1 MPTIPSSTPPSSR
14 PAVILAGLSL
24 SAAAAW
30 LVTSVWVGVDFTDEM
45 QYYGQIAS
53 LARTGRFFQT
63 DLFLQQLGYVFLHPF
78 FKVHA
83 LLFPGQDFL
92 VVFGR
97 LLLLAAYAGTG
108 ALFWRAATRLGG
120 FSTAH
125 KLAGLAAFAAWIPF
139 QIFAFSYNTTA
150 YLLIVVLVSVWLT
163 RDTASY
169 SRYVVVAAGLL
180 TLLTYTHPMA
190 GLSLLAVAAVEA
202 AVRRNARTA
211 AALLGTTALF
221 GLTVLGLMFWLHGRD
236 FLTDLLAG
244 INFTRGW
251 GVGAAIMQPYHL
263 EGWLILIG
271 LGALVVLRLQLG
283 RACRLPLGPG
293 SPPALRWAALVLL
306 VALGGVL
313 LGRALAWTMGYFAVC
328 ALLGVLTMLAV
339 SIGPPVEPSNPPA
352 RQEALL
358 RRIMTGLVLGGVALL
373 LTMMLT
379 THASV
384 TGYFAITI
392 YGVLLLLLV
401 MVAGPEERPAATG
414 LVVIGTVGGA
424 VVGFTS
430 GNGLSSFG
438 IGAAAV
444 IPFLVLHC
452 ARRLER
458 AGLPGASAV
467 GPGLALMLL
476 LNGIATPYLEQSIRA
491 DFHPVRGVPA
501 FRGIWTSR
509 EKTEAIEKF
518 LPLTA
523 NGALRD
529 RRVLVVGPHPW
540 LYFVLG
546 GQPTTSILFMKFDG
560 SATVYEQA
568 AARLFRAG
576 PPDVI
581 VLTATLLPPPFAA
594 LYQEWARG
602 PHQTTVLPV
611 SADFNHRFQLQTNFG
626 FTPEVFVLSR
636 PPRHP

>member
-1 MPTIPSSTPPSSR
+1 MPSVPPPTPLSSR
-14 PAVILAGLSL
+14 PALVLAGLSL
-24 SAAAAW
+24 FAAAAW
-30 LVTSVWVGVDFTDEM
+30 LVTRVWVGVDFTDEM

-83 LLFPGQDFL
+83 LLFPDQDYL
-92 VVFGR
+92 VLFGR

-120 FSTAH
+120 FSTAQ

-150 YLLIVVLVSVWLT
+150 YLLIVLLLSVWLT
-163 RDTASY
+163 RDPA
-169 SRYVVVAAGLL
+169 RYTRYLVLTAGLL

-190 GLSLLAVAAVEA
+190 GLSLLAAAAVET
-202 AVRRNARTA
+202 AVRRDLRTA

-221 GLTVLGLMFWLHGRD
+221 GLVVLGLMFCLHGRD
-236 FLTDLLAG
+236 FFTDLLAG
-244 INFTRGW
+244 INFTRSW
-251 GVGAAIMQPYHL
+251 SFGAAIMQPYHFS
-263 EGWLILIG
+263 GWLILIG
-271 LGALVVLRLQLG
+271 LGALAVLRLQLG
-283 RACRLPLGPG
+283 RACRLPLGQG
-293 SPPALRWAALVLL
+293 SPAALRWSALVLL
-306 VALGGVL
+306 VALGGML

-328 ALLGVLTMLAV
+328 ALLGVLMLLAV
-339 SIGPPVEPSNPPA
+339 SIGPPADRSNPPP
-352 RQEALL
+352 RHDALL
-358 RRIMTGLVLGGVALL
+358 RRIMTGLVLGGIVIL

-384 TGYFAITI
+384 TGYFAITV

-401 MVAGPEERPAATG
+401 MVAGSEDRPATTG
-414 LVVIGTVGGA
+414 LVVVGTVGGA

-444 IPFLVLHC
+444 IPFLILHC
-452 ARRLER
+452 ARRLQQ
-458 AGLPGASAV
+458 AGAPGAVLV
-467 GPGLALMLL
+467 GPGLALLL
-476 LNGIATPYLEQSIRA
+476 LCNGIATPYLEQSIRA

-501 FRGIWTSR
+501 FRGIWTSP
-509 EKTEAIEKF
+509 EKIEAIEKF

-523 NGALRD
+523 HGALRN

-546 GQPTTSILFMKFDG
+546 GEPATSILFMKFDG
-560 SATVYEQA
+560 AATVYEQA

-581 VLTATLLPPPFAA
+581 VLTAVLLPPPFAA
-594 LYQEWARG
+594 LYQGWARE
-602 PHQTTVLPV
+602 PHQTATLPV

-626 FTPEVFVLSR
+626 FNPEVYVLSR